1 MGRTFSHTPDSRAL
15 EARRRARSLET
26 LAPSSRASAKIF
38 ALMVSHTFCWH
49 RGGETLSPIDHCLS
63 ASSTNGMGELRR
75 VGGTMWRTRSEKAA
89 ADAKKAEGASCT
101 TLRTPS
107 PPNFTGKV
115 ACSQAGSDSSKWM
128 LVIPLTIDRNVLSY
142 TSKAGERK
150 HGDVLRLYNSFGMA
164 KECFRRR
171 MASWEERCTS
181 LSPIFFSKAVF
192 SSRML
197 LMEEYYQPKTPA
209 KMHHLDSHALHS
221 EVNLQKEL

>member
-1 MGRTFSHTPDSRAL
+1 
-15 EARRRARSLET
+15 
-26 LAPSSRASAKIF
+26 
-38 ALMVSHTFCWH
+38 
-49 RGGETLSPIDHCLS
+49 
-63 ASSTNGMGELRR
+63 
-75 VGGTMWRTRSEKAA
+75 MWQTRSEEAA
-89 ADAKKAEGASCT
+89 ADAKTAEGASCT
-101 TLRTPS
+101 AHRTPS

-128 LVIPLTIDRNVLSY
+128 LVIPLTIDRNVLLY

-192 SSRML
+192 SSKIL
-197 LMEEYYQPKTPA
+197 LMEEILPTEDPTKDASLGFTHFAFRSKLAKGAAVSSFPQITSDFPEFRDNPSTHQPASQPPDVFYTSP
-209 KMHHLDSHALHS
+209 
-221 EVNLQKEL
+221 

>member
-1 MGRTFSHTPDSRAL
+1 
-15 EARRRARSLET
+15 
-26 LAPSSRASAKIF
+26 
-38 ALMVSHTFCWH
+38 
-49 RGGETLSPIDHCLS
+49 
-63 ASSTNGMGELRR
+63 
-75 VGGTMWRTRSEKAA
+75 MWRTRSEEAA

-101 TLRTPS
+101 ALRTPS
-107 PPNFTGKV
+107 LPNFTGKV
-115 ACSQAGSDSSKWM
+115 ACSHAGSDSSKWM
-128 LVIPLTIDRNVLSY
+128 LVIPQTIDRNALSY

-197 LMEEYYQPKTPA
+197 LMELVSVLFGSTLNIFFRWTEVIIA
-209 KMHHLDSHALHS
+209 VRNILSLHLSS
-221 EVNLQKEL
+221 F

>member
-1 MGRTFSHTPDSRAL
+1 
-15 EARRRARSLET
+15 
-26 LAPSSRASAKIF
+26 
-38 ALMVSHTFCWH
+38 
-49 RGGETLSPIDHCLS
+49 
-63 ASSTNGMGELRR
+63 
-75 VGGTMWRTRSEKAA
+75 MWRTRSEEAA
-89 ADAKKAEGASCT
+89 PI
-101 TLRTPS
+101 RIPS

-128 LVIPLTIDRNVLSY
+128 LVIPLTIDHNVLSY

-164 KECFRRR
+164 EECFRRR

-197 LMEEYYQPKTPA
+197 LMEEILPTEDPSKDASLGFTRFA
-209 KMHHLDSHALHS
+209 F
-221 EVNLQKEL
+221 EVNLPKELQFHHSHR